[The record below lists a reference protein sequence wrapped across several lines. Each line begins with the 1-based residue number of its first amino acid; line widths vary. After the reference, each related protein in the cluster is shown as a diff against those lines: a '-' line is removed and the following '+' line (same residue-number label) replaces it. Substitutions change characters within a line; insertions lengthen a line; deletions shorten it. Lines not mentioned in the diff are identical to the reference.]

1 MGCPEKYY
9 KQALQELACEFVDSK
24 KTENIK
30 NEKDRKALENIIA
43 DCKKIVSDK
52 DFYFASGMIFHSVF
66 VRSYEHDGND
76 GCNACIGGLID
87 FEDFIKRL

>member
-1 MGCPEKYY
+1 MGRPEKYC
-9 KQALQELACEFVDSK
+9 KQALQELACEFVDGAK
-24 KTENIK
+24 AEDIK

-76 GCNACIGGLID
+76 GFNACLGGLSD
-87 FEDFIKRL
+87 FEDFIKGL